1 VFNWSKAVAC
11 TARLI
16 KANITDTEHTLMFSF
31 GKNLTWPGYGDLIA
45 KGIAVKIVGSTISLQ
60 VHDGT
65 NLTNVTA
72 SVSMTIN
79 ETTDFLLLSNGAGT
93 VDLYVNDAV
102 VATTTAGPT
111 GDSATNRFLLAYEID
126 STSSSTVRLNEL
138 YIGCVSFWHDC

>member
-1 VFNWSKAVAC
+1 MVTFRFEKNNVAD
-11 TARLI
+11 
-16 KANITDTEHTLMFSF
+16 TDHTVILSF

-72 SVSMTIN
+72 SVSLTAS
-79 ETTDFLLLSNGAGT
+79 EATDFLLFSNGAGT

-111 GDSATNRFLLAYEID
+111 GNSPSNGFVLAYELD
-126 STSSSTVRLNEL
+126 STSSSTVQLTDNF
-138 YIGCVSFWHDC
+138 IGCVSFWHDC